1 MQIERERVYAK
12 FNGIPDVFVGFGNG
26 IKKYNNFILLK
37 YLFLSMMFWT
47 NLLKVSKLPS
57 NSLEGFIL
65 MKNLSNKK
73 RMFGSPPNK
82 VFLSFTKKL

>member
-37 YLFLSMMFWT
+37 YLFLSMMF
-47 NLLKVSKLPS
+47 
-57 NSLEGFIL
+57 
-65 MKNLSNKK
+65 
-73 RMFGSPPNK
+73 
-82 VFLSFTKKL
+82 